1 LNQLDTLTLLGVR
14 FHALTL
20 PQLFEAILH
29 LAQLPGRAVI
39 ANVNIHALNL
49 AYRQPW
55 YRDFLNQAHLVFCDG
70 FGVALGAKLTGQTIR
85 AEHRTTC
92 PDWIGALARLCR
104 QHRLSLFLLAGKP
117 GVADAA
123 AAKLGQAA
131 PGLRVAARHGYFQK
145 SGPENEHVIAA
156 INAFKPHLLIVGFGM
171 PLQEAWIQANM
182 NQIDARVI
190 MPLGA
195 CLDFYTGRVPR
206 GPAWLTNHGFE
217 WLARLLTE
225 PRRLWK
231 RYLLGN
237 PLFLYRVLKQRFSR

>member
-1 LNQLDTLTLLGVR
+1 
-14 FHALTL
+14 
-20 PQLFEAILH
+20 
-29 LAQLPGRAVI
+29 
-39 ANVNIHALNL
+39 
-49 AYRQPW
+49 
-55 YRDFLNQAHLVFCDG
+55 
-70 FGVALGAKLTGQTIR
+70 
-85 AEHRTTC
+85 
-92 PDWIGALARLCR
+92 
-104 QHRLSLFLLAGKP
+104 
-117 GVADAA
+117 
-123 AAKLGQAA
+123 
-131 PGLRVAARHGYFQK
+131 VAARHGFFQK
-145 SGPENEHVIAA
+145 SGPENEQVIVA
-156 INAFKPHLLIVGFGM
+156 INTFKPHLLIVGFGM

-231 RYLLGN
+231 RYLIGN